1 MMGLCRV
8 EGCGKPLENRDNGL
22 CASHNKALRQ
32 VVKVPLKKV
41 SDKLQKKLTSYKEA
55 SRQFLM
61 GKRCAVFP
69 TLAAQEVHHMAGRSN
84 EMLMDKKYWLAVSR
98 KGHIEIEM
106 NPKLAK
112 EKGWTVSRLT
122 DEPHKI

>member
-1 MMGLCRV
+1 MGLCRV

-32 VVKVPLKKV
+32 TVKIPLKKV
-41 SDKLQKKLTSYKEA
+41 SDKMKNKLSAYRES

-61 GKRCAVFP
+61 GKRCAVYSTFKA
-69 TLAAQEVHHMAGRSN
+69 TEVHHIKGRT
-84 EMLMDKKYWLAVSR
+84 EEFLMDKKYWLPVSR
-98 KGHIEIEM
+98 KGHVFIEM
-106 NPKLAK
+106 NPEEARRR
-112 EKGWTVSRLT
+112 GWTVSRLT